1 MKNDAL
7 NTVSQKE
14 KKKPRDYYI
23 DLPNL
28 VAAIFKNGTFSAWK
42 EYHITD
48 SFVLN

>member
-7 NTVSQKE
+7 NTVSLKE

-28 VAAIFKNGTFSAWK
+28 AEAILKMALFRLEKN
-42 EYHITD
+42 ITLPITL
-48 SFVLN
+48 F